1 MWIRHIRNTLEI
13 NCEAPEDRA
22 EEVADALYNIMVD
35 AGAFFVKRCKLD
47 AEVSRDENGNLP
59 TYWIH

>member
-1 MWIRHIRNTLEI
+1 MEI
-13 NCEAPEDRA
+13 NCESPEDKA
-22 EEVADALYNIMVD
+22 EEVASALYNIMIG

-47 AEVSRDENGNLP
+47 ADMSRLPDGTLP

>member
-1 MWIRHIRNTLEI
+1 MWILHIRNTLEI
-13 NCEAPEDRA
+13 NCESPEDKA
-22 EEVADALYNIMVD
+22 EEVASALYNIMID

-47 AEVSRDENGNLP
+47 ADMSRLPDGTLP